1 MNSSQHHSFVHILVY
16 AFALILSSFSQ
27 LSQAACNE
35 CGTVTEVKT
44 VKIEGKASGVGAV
57 AGGVVGGVLGHQ
69 IGGGTGKDIA
79 TIGGA
84 VGGAY
89 VGHQMEKKSKQRIQY
104 QVVVEMDDGTSR
116 TFKFSSQTSYKVG
129 DSVKVKNGKLVR
141 P

>member
-1 MNSSQHHSFVHILVY
+1 
-16 AFALILSSFSQ
+16 
-27 LSQAACNE
+27 
-35 CGTVTEVKT
+35 
-44 VKIEGKASGVGAV
+44 
-57 AGGVVGGVLGHQ
+57 VGGVLGHQ